1 MSSSSSSGIGDSF
14 FCDERFAEAHAA
26 YSAALD
32 SATSDATLL
41 ARRAATL
48 IQLGRY
54 EEAMADAIAALRV
67 DPQSHIAA
75 YRKGV
80 AAFWL
85 GEFEAAQGALRVA
98 IDLAGARAPQ
108 LATLRK
114 WLRRTDAELRAE
126 AAEDGDE
133 ADADAAAAE
142 EVPEVEEVDAIP
154 AAAAQPVQRPVRRD
168 FYQNP
173 THAMLSIFVKR
184 ATAEDVV
191 VTFERRRLVVQLRRG
206 LLGASAEEGGDPAA
220 LQTVMDTALG
230 GSIDPSRSTYV
241 VKSMKVE
248 LKMKKIASEMWS
260 GLSAAKASVRPAAS
274 QASASMPRPYA
285 SQRDWDAIDADL
297 KRQEEEEKPEGE
309 EALNKLFKD
318 IYAKATPET
327 RRAMNKSMQTSGGT
341 VLSTNWGEVAK
352 KDYEKERTAPD
363 GMEWKRWDGATDKE
377 MGPPST

>member
-1 MSSSSSSGIGDSF
+1 MY
-14 FCDERFAEAHAA
+14 CDERWSEAYAA
-26 YSAALD
+26 YSAALE
-32 SATSDATLL
+32 SATGDATLL

-54 EEAMADAIAALRV
+54 EEAMADAIGALRA

-98 IDLAGARAPQ
+98 IKLAGADAPQ

-126 AAEDGDE
+126 AAEDDDE
-133 ADADAAAAE
+133 AKAAAE
-142 EVPEVEEVDAIP
+142 EVPDVEEVDEIP
-154 AAAAQPVQRPVRRD
+154 AAPVQPAQRPVRRD

-184 ATAEDVV
+184 ATADDVV
-191 VTFERRRLVVQLRRG
+191 VTFERRRLVVQLRHG
-206 LLGASAEEGGDPAA
+206 LLGASAEEGGDPTS
-220 LQTVMDTALG
+220 LQTVVDTTLG
-230 GSIDPSRSTYV
+230 GTIDPSRSTYV

-260 GLSAAKASVRPAAS
+260 GLSATKASLRPAAS

-285 SQRDWDAIDADL
+285 SQRDWDAIEVDL

-363 GMEWKRWDGATDKE
+363 GMEWKRWDGAADRE